1 MENDFLGVVGR
12 SSQMFCLGWCYIA
25 VEMVLGPVIFV
36 ERLDFALVMIFEMYC
51 FMVFLLRLL
60 SFPDSV
66 FGTNY

>member
-1 MENDFLGVVGR
+1 
-12 SSQMFCLGWCYIA
+12 MFCVGWCYIA

-36 ERLDFALVMIFEMYC
+36 EKLDFALVMIFEMC
-51 FMVFLLRLL
+51 CLMLFLLRLL